1 MTHGPAPC
9 TGMVDEALKRPPA
22 KLARTCRP
30 GRRPPS
36 RLLLEIDVGQRLPVV
51 IADDEAVLAELGVR
65 VVQASWDRREAPGP
79 SPGSETS
86 AMLHSIQQLPGSR
99 ACGPAE

>member
-1 MTHGPAPC
+1 MTHGSAPC

-36 RLLLEIDVGQRLPVV
+36 RLLLEVDAGERLPVV
-51 IADDEAVLAELGVR
+51 IADDEAPPIQLWVGLFDGLSKVLTGCGVR
-65 VVQASWDRREAPGP
+65 RRF
-79 SPGSETS
+79 TQS
-86 AMLHSIQQLPGSR
+86 AEG
-99 ACGPAE
+99 